1 MLPHNVWLGT
11 AFTVAVGY
19 TVMVNVLAVP
29 AQLTP
34 PFVNVGVTVMV
45 AVTAALVALV
55 AVNEAI
61 FPAPLAAKPIDG
73 ALFVQL

>member
-1 MLPHNVWLGT
+1 
-11 AFTVAVGY
+11 
-19 TVMVNVLAVP
+19 MVNVLDVP

-34 PFVNVGVTVMV
+34 LFVNVGVTVMV
-45 AVTAALVALV
+45 AVTAAFVALL

-61 FPAPLAAKPIDG
+61 LAVPLAAKPIDG